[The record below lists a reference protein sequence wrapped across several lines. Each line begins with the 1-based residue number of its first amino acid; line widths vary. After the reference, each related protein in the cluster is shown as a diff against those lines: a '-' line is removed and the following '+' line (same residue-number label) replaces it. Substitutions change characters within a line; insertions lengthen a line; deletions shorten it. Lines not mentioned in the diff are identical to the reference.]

1 MDTIEHNR
9 WILCHEDKPIIESN
23 MDMHGYAVYPHYAL
37 GKGLRAVEERCDLA
51 KDYNSTWVLLSDI
64 NKKLRSQMFNKSR
77 TYDQVANVGKE
88 EPLRAVCVADDE
100 CVGNDTMITH
110 QAPQVKLR
118 YVNESDGK
126 GPRFEIYTIVQGCK
140 DGNFF
145 ARQIRHKHCLRKC
158 TQEEMRKLTLTKG
171 TECVMIKTARQAYL
185 SDLIDG
191 MKHSVNSI
199 RQKNKGAFQDDT
211 MASNISGEIAGN
223 NDNMGDL
230 LDSEETD
237 NTDDIARTNIEAT
250 GAALLQA
257 AFKKK

>member
-1 MDTIEHNR
+1 
-9 WILCHEDKPIIESN
+9 
-23 MDMHGYAVYPHYAL
+23 
-37 GKGLRAVEERCDLA
+37 
-51 KDYNSTWVLLSDI
+51 
-64 NKKLRSQMFNKSR
+64 
-77 TYDQVANVGKE
+77 
-88 EPLRAVCVADDE
+88 
-100 CVGNDTMITH
+100 
-110 QAPQVKLR
+110 
-118 YVNESDGK
+118 
-126 GPRFEIYTIVQGCK
+126 
-140 DGNFF
+140 
-145 ARQIRHKHCLRKC
+145 
-158 TQEEMRKLTLTKG
+158 
-171 TECVMIKTARQAYL
+171 MIKTARQAYL